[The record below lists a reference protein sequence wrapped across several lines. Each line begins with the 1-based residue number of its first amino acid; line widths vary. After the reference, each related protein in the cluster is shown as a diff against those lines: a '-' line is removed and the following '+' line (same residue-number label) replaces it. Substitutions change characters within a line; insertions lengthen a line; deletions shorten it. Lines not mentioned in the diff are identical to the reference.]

1 MSKLF
6 FLYARYSH
14 RLIAKFIE
22 LLGKLYTLDDESMSD
37 REARVRLK
45 AILKNFER
53 KASHLHDDMITYHF
67 LDSQL
72 HLNKNEQEFI
82 HINMKFKYILN

>member
-14 RLIAKFIE
+14 SLIAKFIE
-22 LLGKLYTLDDESMSD
+22 LLGKLYSLDDERMSD
-37 REARVRLK
+37 REARIRLN

-67 LDSQL
+67 LDSKLQ
-72 HLNKNEQEFI
+72 LNKNEQEFS
-82 HINMKFKYILN
+82 HINMKFKYIIN

>member
-14 RLIAKFIE
+14 SLIAKFIE
-22 LLGKLYTLDDESMSD
+22 LLGRLYDLESENMSD
-37 REARVRLK
+37 REAGVRLK

-53 KASHLHDDMITYHF
+53 KANHLHGDMIKYHY
-67 LDSQL
+67 LDSKL
-72 HLNKNEQEFI
+72 HLNINEQEFT
-82 HINMKFKYILN
+82 HLNMKFKYIIN